1 MDNDI
6 EVYFEGGAGGCVNYL
21 ESLIRSK
28 HRLTIEKPVFLTGQE
43 NAILLKLDEVI
54 LAELDLALLGAE
66 KAKSEILKANKD
78 NTVRP
83 IK

>member
-1 MDNDI
+1 MENDI
-6 EVYFEGGAGGCVNYL
+6 ELFMDGGSNVCYL
-21 ESLIRSK
+21 ESLVKAMERMSK
-28 HRLTIEKPVFLTGQE
+28 MLTFEAPEMVKFRQ
-43 NAILLKLDEVI
+43 VI
-54 LAELDLALLGAE
+54 NAELDLALLGAE